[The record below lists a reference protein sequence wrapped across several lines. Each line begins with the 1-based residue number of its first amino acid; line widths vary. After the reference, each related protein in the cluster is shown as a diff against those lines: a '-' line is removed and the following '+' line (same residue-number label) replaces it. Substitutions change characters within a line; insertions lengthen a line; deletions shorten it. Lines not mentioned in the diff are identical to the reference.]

1 MLRGRE
7 YAGSQNIYLFDTAD
21 GNEIK
26 VVAQE
31 AIATA
36 NARTINAELA
46 LGFAAG
52 LAWVPHPIQ
61 NRTPAELAGIA
72 DATIDSILA
81 LIRR

>member
-52 LAWVPHPIQ
+52 DASLIGYH
-61 NRTPAELAGIA
+61 RPAAAE
-72 DATIDSILA
+72 A
-81 LIRR
+81 LPKAAVG